1 VQQVKRNISTVF
13 RGSCDVICCRSS
25 ETASLSASSETDGTH
40 THVSAPVKCGLTLGY
55 RSRISVRLH
64 FTRLLSIN
72 ATAAVQMDKKG
83 YLLVPGTLLLLLPMG
98 VPRPLASSLRRLLPI
113 SLLGEPLYDGCE
125 QFA

>member
-1 VQQVKRNISTVF
+1 MQRVKRNISTVF

-25 ETASLSASSETDGTH
+25 ETASLSASSKTDGTH

-83 YLLVPGTLLLLLPMG
+83 L
-98 VPRPLASSLRRLLPI
+98 SI
-113 SLLGEPLYDGCE
+113 STGDFITITAYGRATPTR
-125 QFA
+125 Q